1 MATIVYVGE
10 SSMPK
15 FRKTLLAAASLMV
28 GGSMIFG
35 GSLLAQDADVPAE
48 SSPEETAP
56 VTAPSEKAVTL
67 TPSEMQGESE
77 AHVKKM
83 QDTLRRVVELQ
94 QLARKQKDVIK
105 LNCVNDKLLQV
116 KQLLNIAEAG
126 RTNLIESIA
135 QSDNA
140 GSSHQFSQ
148 ITIAKEK
155 TSGLGDE
162 AEGCIGEELIFLGP
176 TEVDVNEPIIPDDP
190 TGDGQ
195 YNFDDILE
203 PPGFASPFT

>member
-1 MATIVYVGE
+1 
-10 SSMPK
+10 MPK
-15 FRKTLLAAASLMV
+15 FRNTLLAAASLMV

-35 GSLLAQDADVPAE
+35 GSLLAQEADA
-48 SSPEETAP
+48 PEETAT
-56 VTAPSEKAVTL
+56 VASSEKNVTL
-67 TPSEMQGESE
+67 TPSEMQSGAET
-77 AHVKKM
+77 HITGM

-135 QSDNA
+135 QSDDA
-140 GSSHQFSQ
+140 GSAHQFSQ

-176 TEVDVNEPIIPDDP
+176 TEVDVDEPVIPDDP
-190 TGDGQ
+190 TGDGN

>member
-1 MATIVYVGE
+1 MATIVFVGE

-28 GGSMIFG
+28 GGSLIFG
-35 GSLLAQDADVPAE
+35 GSLLAQDADT
-48 SSPEETAP
+48 PEETAP
-56 VTAPSEKAVTL
+56 VTAPSEKGATL
-67 TPSEMQGESE
+67 TPSEMQSGSE
-77 AHVKKM
+77 TYIKEM
-83 QDTLRRVVELQ
+83 QDVLRRVVELQ

-135 QSDNA
+135 QSDDA
-140 GSSHQFSQ
+140 GSAHQFSQ

-176 TEVDVNEPIIPDDP
+176 TEVDVDEPVIPDDP

-203 PPGFASPFT
+203 PPGFASPFS

>member
-1 MATIVYVGE
+1 
-10 SSMPK
+10 MPK
-15 FRKTLLAAASLMV
+15 FRNTLLAVASLMA
-28 GGSMIFG
+28 GGSLLFG
-35 GSLLAQDADVPAE
+35 GSLLAQEGDA
-48 SSPEETAP
+48 PEETASM
-56 VTAPSEKAVTL
+56 TASSEKVVSL
-67 TPSEMQGESE
+67 TPSEMQNQSE
-77 AHVKKM
+77 KHIKGM
-83 QDTLRRVVELQ
+83 QDVLVRVVELQ

-116 KQLLNIAEAG
+116 KQLLNIAESG
-126 RTNLIESIA
+126 RTNLIESMA
-135 QSDNA
+135 QSDDP
-140 GSSHQFSQ
+140 GSAHQFSQ

-176 TEVDVNEPIIPDDP
+176 TEVDVDEPVIPDDP

-195 YNFDDILE
+195 YDFDAILE